1 MQYYCNYAQIN
12 LSTLSTPLNSE
23 RVLCLLVN
31 SEQKIGRVHATRL
44 LNATLF
50 PQTGCVQLI
59 VLKISNS
66 MSQKALMYAFQIS
79 DITPSQVFACST
91 LCNRLAYTQHTHT
104 PPPPSPPPPPYAM
117 KCSIFKV
124 SECIKLM

>member
-1 MQYYCNYAQIN
+1 MQYYCNYAQVK
-12 LSTLSTPLNSE
+12 LTTLSTPLNSE

-66 MSQKALMYAFQIS
+66 MSQKALIYAFQIVTS
-79 DITPSQVFACST
+79 PLARCLPAL
-91 LCNRLAYTQHTHT
+91 LCATALCTHNT
-104 PPPPSPPPPPYAM
+104 HIHHHHHHHLHPM
-117 KCSIFKV
+117 
-124 SECIKLM
+124 L